1 MEEWLIVSVKE
12 IAKHQGNHTILCGL
26 KTTFTHKKTSVFYCQ
41 ISYFQ
46 NKLNKLSHKS
56 WLKKKKKVSGHV
68 LEYCFVKSS
77 FLISQR
83 KRIAY
88 LNFFCMIYRSMK

>member
-56 WLKKKKKVSGHV
+56 WLKKKKKKLVDMFWNIV
-68 LEYCFVKSS
+68 L
-77 FLISQR
+77 
-83 KRIAY
+83 
-88 LNFFCMIYRSMK
+88 LNLPS